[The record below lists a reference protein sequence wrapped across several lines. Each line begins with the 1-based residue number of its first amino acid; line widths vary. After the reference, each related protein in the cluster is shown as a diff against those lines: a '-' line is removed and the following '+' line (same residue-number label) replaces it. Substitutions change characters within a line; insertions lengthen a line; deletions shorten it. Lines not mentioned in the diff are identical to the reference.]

1 MDCCH
6 MDDSDSHS
14 LSKLHRKL
22 IHASSTRQTFPRF
35 YFLFVVK
42 TSNLEYLR
50 KTPSDKLYT

>member
-42 TSNLEYLR
+42 TSNLEHLR
-50 KTPSDKLYT
+50 RTPSDKL